1 MIYPLSF
8 CSPSDRE
15 AIVALI
21 NAVELEPITVGMLHE
36 RGQRTPGSG
45 RWRVAED
52 EAARIVGISETA
64 REPWM
69 TADEAW
75 LWVAV
80 DPSASG
86 RGVGAALF
94 DDALAWTCARGA
106 TTLRSQV
113 RDDRPDDLA
122 IAERRGFRIDRHV
135 RDATLALAA
144 FDERPFADAID
155 AARVAGFRFL
165 TMAEVGN
172 STGMQRQVYDL
183 NRRTSGDIPGAAA
196 PFAPFEDFKGYVFG
210 ARWYRPEGQILAFHV
225 DRLIGF
231 TDVGYVAHTNSA
243 YNMMT
248 GVDRAYRGRG
258 IALAL
263 KLLAIRYA
271 RTTGAALIRTNNDS
285 ENAPVLA
292 LNRKLGYQPEPGH
305 YHLVRTSK

>member
-1 MIYPLSF
+1 MRPIRAVTSAT
-8 CSPSDRE
+8 DWD

-21 NAVELEPITVGMLHE
+21 NAVELEPITVDMLHE
-36 RGQRTPGSG
+36 RDQRTPGSE

-52 EAARIVGISETA
+52 ETARVVGISESA

-80 DPSASG
+80 DPSAQG
-86 RGVGAALF
+86 QGAGVALF
-94 DDALAWTCARGA
+94 DDALARTCARGA

-135 RDATLALAA
+135 FDATLELAA
-144 FDERPFADAID
+144 FDERPLADAID
-155 AARVAGFRFL
+155 AAQVAGFRFL
-165 TMAEVGN
+165 IMAEAGA
-172 STGMQRQVYDL
+172 SREMQRQVYDL
-183 NRRTSGDIPGAAA
+183 NRRVSGGIPGAGAA
-196 PFAPFEDFKGYVFG
+196 FAPFEDFKGYVFG
-210 ARWYRPEGQILAFHV
+210 ARWYRPEGQILAFHGA
-225 DRLIGF
+225 RLIGF
-231 TDVGYVAHTNSA
+231 TDVGYFTHTNSA

-305 YHLVRTSK
+305 YHLVRISE

>member
-21 NAVELEPITVGMLHE
+21 NAVELEPITVDMLHE
-36 RGQRTPGSG
+36 RDQRTPGSE

-52 EAARIVGISETA
+52 EAARIVGVSESA
-64 REPWM
+64 HEPWM

-80 DPSASG
+80 DPSAQG
-86 RGVGAALF
+86 RGVGVALF
-94 DDALAWTCARGA
+94 DDALARICARGA

-122 IAERRGFRIDRHV
+122 VAERHGFRIDRHV
-135 RDATLALAA
+135 FDATLDLAA
-144 FDERPFADAID
+144 FDARPFADAID

-165 TMAEVGN
+165 TMAEVGA
-172 STGMQRQVYDL
+172 STEMQRQVDDL
-183 NRRTSGDIPGAAA
+183 NRRASADIPGAEAT
-196 PFAPFEDFKGYVFG
+196 FAPFEDFKGYVFG
-210 ARWYRPEGQILAFHV
+210 AWWYRPEGQILAFHGN
-225 DRLIGF
+225 RLIGF
-231 TDVGYVAHTNSA
+231 TDVGYFTHTNSA

-248 GVDRAYRGRG
+248 GVDRAYRGGG

-271 RTTGAALIRTNNDS
+271 RATGAPLIRTNNDS

-305 YHLVRTSK
+305 YHLVRTSE